1 MLSREA
7 GASELGFTWPYVLP
21 KSQMQCNLPLN
32 IFLMVEINR
41 SFVNPSSNMK
51 SVMMKRFNSSFGCS
65 SSKSSMKLFS
75 ANLIFQIN
83 SWFTAF
89 FVLWIKACSCC
100 DTSVAQP
107 IIIWSSFPFG
117 QITSNALLFG

>member
-51 SVMMKRFNSSFGCS
+51 SVMMK
-65 SSKSSMKLFS
+65 
-75 ANLIFQIN
+75 IFFID
-83 SWFTAF
+83 FRE
-89 FVLWIKACSCC
+89 
-100 DTSVAQP
+100 
-107 IIIWSSFPFG
+107 
-117 QITSNALLFG
+117 